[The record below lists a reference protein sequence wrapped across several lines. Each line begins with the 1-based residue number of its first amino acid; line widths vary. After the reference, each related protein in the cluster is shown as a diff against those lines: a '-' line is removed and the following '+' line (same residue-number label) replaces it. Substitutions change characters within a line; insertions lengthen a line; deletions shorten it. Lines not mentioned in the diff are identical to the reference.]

1 MQNQHEP
8 LTYIRPSHTDSVSMN
23 SHPTIRGHTP
33 SLSLV
38 FLALA
43 LASAR
48 AQTDL
53 PPPMRPEVK
62 ALIEDY
68 ETDAPYG
75 DVQRWAAVER
85 ELATRPDIKE
95 DLLNEFKRSL
105 IRANA
110 RSNVAASMSL
120 LALRADLTAEEQ
132 KLVTDELERVSAF
145 PYAVQKAGFADVLFI
160 SPAIHLLRHY
170 PSPEHEALVLRFL
183 DREDRDEGVLL
194 TAFRTLSIIGGPK
207 SLKTMVQMAA
217 SIEAARPKSV
227 LFRQMKAPIEQLEAR
242 LKAQATK
249 ADPKSAPVIQVEPEK
264 GAGR

>member
-8 LTYIRPSHTDSVSMN
+8 LTFILPSHTDSVSMN
-23 SHPTIRGHTP
+23 SHPTIRGHTL

-38 FLALA
+38 FLV

-75 DVQRWAAVER
+75 DVKRMAAVER

-105 IRANA
+105 IRAHA
-110 RSNVAASMSL
+110 QRNVAASMSW

-145 PYAVQKAGFADVLFI
+145 PYAAQKAGFGFI

-183 DREDRDEGVLL
+183 DSEDRDEGVLL

-217 SIEAARPKSV
+217 RIEATRPKSV

>member
-1 MQNQHEP
+1 MQKQHEP
-8 LTYIRPSHTDSVSMN
+8 LTYIRPSHTDAVSMN
-23 SHPTIRGHTP
+23 PHPTIRGHTL

-38 FLALA
+38 FLV

-75 DVQRWAAVER
+75 DVKRMAAVER

-105 IRANA
+105 IRVQA
-110 RSNVAASMSL
+110 RTYIAADMPG
-120 LALRADLTAEEQ
+120 ALTLRQDLTADEL
-132 KLVTDELERVSAF
+132 KLVSDELERVSAF
-145 PYAVQKAGFADVLFI
+145 PYAAQKAGHADVLLI
-160 SPAIHLLRHY
+160 GPALHLLRHY
-170 PSPEHEALVLRFL
+170 PSSEHEALVLRFL
-183 DREDRDEGVLL
+183 DRDDRQDQVLL
-194 TAFRTLSIIGGPK
+194 TAFRTLSTIGGPK
-207 SLKTMVQMAA
+207 SLEAMVQMAA
-217 SIEAARPKSV
+217 RIEATRPKST
-227 LFRQMKAPIEQLEAR
+227 LFLQMKTPIEQLKAR
-242 LKAQATK
+242 LKAQAIK
-249 ADPKSAPVIQVEPEK
+249 ADPKSAPVIQIEPEK